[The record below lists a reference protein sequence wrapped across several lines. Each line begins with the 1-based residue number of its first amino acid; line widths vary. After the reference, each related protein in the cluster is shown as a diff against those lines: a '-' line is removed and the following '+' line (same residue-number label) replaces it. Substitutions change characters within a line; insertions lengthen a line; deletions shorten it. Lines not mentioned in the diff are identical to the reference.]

1 MGKYKEIMLYVFVSV
16 IIYKWLLCVYVVYI
30 CISYKICI
38 FEDFKDVWF
47 KICVINLVVKLIMDN
62 WNCVMDG
69 DDIFMRYI
77 NRSSL
82 KLWMYGKI

>member
-1 MGKYKEIMLYVFVSV
+1 MLYVFVSV

-47 KICVINLVVKLIMDN
+47 KKISMYLCNKFGCKIN
-62 WNCVMDG
+62 
-69 DDIFMRYI
+69 
-77 NRSSL
+77 
-82 KLWMYGKI
+82 YG

>member
-1 MGKYKEIMLYVFVSV
+1 M
-16 IIYKWLLCVYVVYI
+16 
-30 CISYKICI
+30 KILKMYDLKKLVC
-38 FEDFKDVWF
+38 
-47 KICVINLVVKLIMDN
+47 ICVINLVVKLIMDN